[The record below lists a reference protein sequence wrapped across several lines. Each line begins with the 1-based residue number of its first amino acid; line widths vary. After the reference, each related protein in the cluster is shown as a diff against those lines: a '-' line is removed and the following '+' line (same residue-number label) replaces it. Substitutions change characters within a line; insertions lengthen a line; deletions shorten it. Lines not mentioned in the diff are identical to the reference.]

1 MSVLILKN
9 IGTEGPG
16 TIGDFLRENN
26 MPYEV
31 IELANETIPDTKKF
45 DTLVIMGGPMSVNE
59 SNIYPYI
66 IKEEQLVRE
75 FIKKGKK
82 VLGICLGAQIMAKAL
97 GANIYKGPEPEIG
110 WYDIELTDAGIR
122 DALIKKLAIHPKAG
136 DFWKKF
142 KVFHWHGET
151 FDIPQGALKLA
162 RSDSYPNQAFRYGD
176 NAYAFQFHIE
186 ATKEMVYEWLSAT
199 GGSACDGKNEP
210 VDMRNFKT
218 ETEMFYEIYN
228 GRALNFYSAFL
239 KTNGQAEKLIK
250 TGQIIEKD

>member
-9 IGTEGPG
+9 TGAEGPG

-26 MPYEV
+26 IPYEV

-151 FDIPQGALKLA
+151 FDIPQGAFKLA
-162 RSDSYPNQAFRYGD
+162 KSDLYPNQAFRYGD

-186 ATKEMVYEWLSAT
+186 ATKEMVYAWLKSE
-199 GGSACDGKNEP
+199 N
-210 VDMRNFKT
+210 VDLNRIKT
-218 ETEMFYEIYN
+218 ETEKFYEIYR
-228 GRALNFYSAFL
+228 GRSLNFYSAFF
-239 KTNGQAEKLIK
+239 KTSGQAEKLIK

>member
-9 IGTEGPG
+9 TGTEGPG

-31 IELANETIPDTKKF
+31 IELENETIPDTKKF

-66 IKEEQLVRE
+66 KNEEALVRE
-75 FIKKGKK
+75 FINDGKR
-82 VLGICLGAQIMAKAL
+82 VLGICLGAQIIAKAL
-97 GANIYKGPEPEIG
+97 GARVYRGTEPEIG

-122 DALIKKLAIHPKAG
+122 DAFIKKLAIHPKAG

-186 ATKEMVYEWLSAT
+186 ATKEMVYDWLKSE
-199 GGSACDGKNEP
+199 K
-210 VDMRNFKT
+210 VDLNRIKT
-218 ETEMFYEIYN
+218 ETEMFYEIYR
-228 GRALNFYSAFL
+228 GRSFNFYSAFF

-250 TGQIIEKD
+250 TGQITEKN